1 MNVAL
6 KRNTRAFSL
15 LELIVALA
23 IAATLA
29 GFALPAYRGHIAK
42 AHRTDAASALY
53 RAAQFAESAA
63 HADGAPLPSGLDQA
77 PQGGRA
83 IYQLRILPADD
94 TNGGYALEAQPLDN
108 GPMAGDACG
117 TFILDATGLKTNR
130 SAAGADPADCWS
142 AR

>member
-1 MNVAL
+1 MSVA
-6 KRNTRAFSL
+6 KKPKPQAFSL

-29 GFALPAYRGHIAK
+29 VVAIPSYRGHIAK

-53 RAAQFAESAA
+53 RAAQFAESAV
-63 HADGAPLPSGLDQA
+63 HVDGAPLPSGLDQA

-83 IYQLRILPADD
+83 VYRLRILPADD
-94 TNGGYALEAQPLDN
+94 SNGGYTLEAQPLDN
-108 GPMAGDACG
+108 GPMAEDACG
-117 TFILDATGLKTNR
+117 TFILDATGSKSNR
-130 SAAGADPADCWS
+130 NASGADPDECWS

>member
-1 MNVAL
+1 MTVAM
-6 KRNTRAFSL
+6 KTHRRAFSL

-29 GFALPAYRGHIAK
+29 GFAIPSYRGHIAK

-63 HADGAPLPSGLDQA
+63 HVDGAPLPSGLDQA

-83 IYQLRILPADD
+83 VYRLRILSADD
-94 TNGGYALEAQPLDN
+94 SNGGYALEAQPVEN

-117 TFILDATGLKTNR
+117 TFILDATGSKSNR
-130 SAAGADPADCWS
+130 NAASADPDDCCS

>member
-1 MNVAL
+1 MNVDM
-6 KRNTRAFSL
+6 KSNTQAFSL
-15 LELIVALA
+15 LELVIALA

-29 GFALPAYRGHIAK
+29 AFAIPSYRDHIAK
-42 AHRTDAASALY
+42 AHRTDAASALF
-53 RAAQFAESAA
+53 RAAQFAESAV
-63 HADGAPLPSGLDQA
+63 HVDGAPLPSGLDQA

-83 IYQLRILPADD
+83 IYRLRMLPADD

-108 GPMAGDACG
+108 GPMAGDMCG

-130 SAAGADPADCWS
+130 GTAGASPDDCWS